1 MNFLQKII
9 QFYIKSSLHV
19 ALAVFCLLQITFITS
34 HIKFDFDFSFC
45 VFFGTVLGY
54 NFLKYQSVFSFKKQ
68 FWHRYFDILLV
79 TTGSFFGFLFYY
91 FQLSN
96 PSKFALLATGFL
108 VLLYPTVRKNG
119 LLKLFWVSATVAF
132 ITASIPLLS
141 NFYPTK
147 YIIIQFIGRFLFLS
161 ALLVPFEIID
171 STSDSQSYKTIPQEF
186 GVSKTKYLG
195 YFLLIST
202 FAIQYIFSSF
212 SSLYLISDIIIYVIS
227 GLFIFFATT
236 KRNRF
241 YTLLWVEA
249 IPIFWIFIYF
259 CAKLF

>member
-1 MNFLQKII
+1 MNFLQKIV

-19 ALAVFCLLQITFITS
+19 ALAVFSLTLITYVSS
-34 HIKFDFDFSFC
+34 HIQFDFDFSYC

-68 FWHRYFDILLV
+68 FWHRYFGIVLV
-79 TTGSFFGFLFYY
+79 STCSFFGFLFYY

-96 PSKFALLATGFL
+96 PNKLALFATGFL
-108 VLLYPTVRKNG
+108 VLCYPIVRKNG

-132 ITASIPLLS
+132 ITSVIPLLS
-141 NFYPTK
+141 HFYPAK
-147 YIIIQFIGRFLFLS
+147 YIIIQFIERFLFLS
-161 ALLVPFEIID
+161 ALLVPFEILD
-171 STSDSQSYKTIPQEF
+171 SISDSQLYKTIPQEF

-195 YFLLIST
+195 YFLLLST
-202 FAIQYIFSSF
+202 IVIQYIFSSF
-212 SSLYLISDIIIYVIS
+212 SSLYLISDVLIYLIS

-249 IPIFWIFIYF
+249 IPIFWIVIYF
-259 CAKLF
+259 CATLF